1 METGQNHKNYETRR
15 EFERLKPTKNSGKI
29 TEAAKPIS
37 NGGATAGAPSVN
49 TRTRLENVGSGFP
62 VLKNPG
68 LFAKFDFKTIL
79 AGTNIAITQQE
90 NTITI
95 EATGIG
101 TGLPPGTI
109 NQTLRHTG
117 VGAETWEANSRLLVK
132 SITPPLG
139 GGDYGVEIT
148 SPSGEAGRALGVFND
163 YGYGIECRSQNGS
176 EFINSNGTSN
186 IVLKA
191 NQVHSSAN
199 SISFFA
205 NNYSDH
211 TQAYAIQAQA
221 YKRPLYVQT
230 MFLHALD
237 ENTYSGYFVNNSGL
251 NTGYRGVGIYA
262 TATGIRKRA
271 AQFDLSTAD
280 VSNVVVEV
288 NTPSA
293 TKGIV
298 VNAPGAPRQTIN
310 DNAGISVYCSDSSH
324 LALLTDGYIHS
335 FGRINTNSFFSVL
348 DIDVLGAR
356 KTGWATATG
365 TATRTTFDTATVTL
379 PQLAQRLKALLDD
392 LFSHGLIGT

>member
-15 EFERLKPTKNSGKI
+15 EFERLQRKPTSSKE
-29 TEAAKPIS
+29 TAVPAPVRS
-37 NGGATAGAPSVN
+37 NGAGPGSGPG
-49 TRTRLENVGSGFP
+49 TRTRIENVGSGYP
-62 VLKNPG
+62 LLKNPG
-68 LFAKFDFKTIL
+68 ISQTFDLKTIL
-79 AGTNIAITQQE
+79 AGTNVTISEQE

-95 EATGIG
+95 ESTSGG
-101 TGLPPGTI
+101 SLPPGTI

-117 VGAETWEANSRLLVK
+117 VGASTWEATSRLLVK
-132 SITPPLG
+132 STTPPLG
-139 GGDYGVEIT
+139 GGSYGVEVT
-148 SPSGEAGRALGVFND
+148 SPIGETARAFRVFAVD
-163 YGYGIECRSQNGS
+163 GSGIECMSKNGS
-176 EFINSNGTSN
+176 EFINADGTSN

-191 NQVHSSAN
+191 SQVHGSAD

-205 NNYSDH
+205 ANYSEI
-211 TQAYAIQAQA
+211 TTALAIQAQA
-221 YKRPLYVQT
+221 YKKTLYAQT
-230 MFLHALD
+230 MFLHSLN

-251 NTGYRGVGIYA
+251 NSGYRGIGIYA

-280 VSNVVVEV
+280 ISNVVVEV

-348 DIDVLGAR
+348 DVDVVGER